1 MNRFLLVFHFYNR
14 DAHSYLSLI
23 QPNVKNA
30 SLYSSSDLPH
40 ARTHTPA
47 YTSIVGTRIIK
58 YMERVTWEWMIR
70 SRDWCFLRD
79 SSDYVFYFDR
89 RLLRITWMI
98 VKLEIVANHKRPACI
113 TYRIAEHDHHRVT
126 ARVLSIKNILFNRS
140 SLIEALRTESFA
152 FLPKKNRGFAS
163 ELVDKC
169 SSLLYEVE

>member
-1 MNRFLLVFHFYNR
+1 MRI
-14 DAHSYLSLI
+14 AYLSLI

-30 SLYSSSDLPH
+30 SLYCSSDPPH

-58 YMERVTWEWMIR
+58 YVERVTREWMIR
-70 SRDWCFLRD
+70 SRDWCFLRI
-79 SSDYVFYFDR
+79 VFYFDR

-113 TYRIAEHDHHRVT
+113 THRIAGHDHHRVT
-126 ARVLSIKNILFNRS
+126 ACVLSIKNILFNRS
-140 SLIEALRTESFA
+140 SLIEALYTESFA
-152 FLPKKNRGFAS
+152 LFAKRKNRGFAS

-169 SSLLYEVE
+169 SSLLHEVEQKLK